1 MIWLNW
7 FLNSMKTGFK
17 KLEKHDYI
25 FQDTEVLECSM
36 YSMIMLQINY
46 KISAGAESSYACLM
60 PILSDRLL
68 HSLSRLRV
76 IQNFMDSN
84 PNPGSDWY
92 HLKNQIRLFTG
103 SSIVLPNN
111 SMFW

>member
-1 MIWLNW
+1 
-7 FLNSMKTGFK
+7 MKKGFK

-46 KISAGAESSYACLM
+46 KISAGPESSYACLM
-60 PILSDRLL
+60 QILSDRLL

-111 SMFW
+111 LMFW